1 MKAILIGLIV
11 FYCVALAIS
20 LVGVFFAGAMAW
32 LFPMVLS
39 PIGIAVALL
48 GLEQIKEQSK

>member
-1 MKAILIGLIV
+1 MKAMLIGLIV
-11 FYCVALAIS
+11 FNCMGLAIS
-20 LVGVFFAGAMAW
+20 LIGVFVASAMVW
-32 LFPMVLS
+32 LAAMVLC

>member
-11 FYCVALAIS
+11 FNGIGLAIS
-20 LVGVFFAGAMAW
+20 LIGVFVAGAMPW
-32 LFPMVLS
+32 LAPMVLS

-48 GLEQIKEQSK
+48 GLEQIKDQRK